1 MEKRSVNPNA
11 EKPLQ
16 FLGRSMSK
24 AEFEREFPAYANY
37 LPLIRAGADTPHKV
51 EVALYQKRHTS
62 TRPKLIGR
70 AQNRRKAA

>member
-1 MEKRSVNPNA
+1 MTHHE

-24 AEFEREFPAYANY
+24 SEFEREFPAYANY
-37 LPLIRAGADTPHKV
+37 VGLVRAGADTPHKV
-51 EVALYQKRHTS
+51 EVELYRKRHTS

-70 AQNRRKAA
+70 APNRRKAA